1 MASGLTKTADTGVG
15 SRIMGPKQVTEMK
28 VARGSSESERAGEG
42 HKKIIMCFL
51 FLLYQFGILGPDP
64 RIIYYLFLFPTL
76 FN

>member
-42 HKKIIMCFL
+42 HK
-51 FLLYQFGILGPDP
+51 
-64 RIIYYLFLFPTL
+64 RSTL
-76 FN
+76 PITFFRLHNLQEREGRRQRLVRKEGSQL